1 MSKKQ
6 DMIQFFIDKA
16 NAGDGVDKDGM
27 YGA

>member
-16 NAGDGVDKDGM
+16 NSGDGVDNDGM